1 MMSLSIV
8 ILAAGMG
15 SRMRSTMPK
24 VMHQLADKPLIQHV
38 IDTASVLSPELMTV
52 VCGNGSDIVVPYIE
66 QQNILT
72 VMQQEQLGT
81 GHAVKQAIDQIKET
95 TQTLV
100 LYGDVPLISN
110 EILQALLESGDESS
124 VRVLTTRLDDPTG
137 YGRIVRT
144 DDGQLQKIVEQKDAD
159 LATQLIREV
168 NTGIMALPTA
178 WLASALNQLSNANAQ
193 GEYYLTDLVEIA
205 VNAGV
210 TVESVCCQDY
220 MQVAGVN
227 TRMQLAEL
235 ERYYQAQY
243 AEALMVQG
251 VTLRDPSRIDI
262 RGELQVGQDVEID
275 INVIFNGANQLGN
288 HVVIGP
294 NCVITNSVISDNAV
308 ILANSIIEDATV
320 GNGCV
325 IGPFARLRPG
335 SQLADNAKVG
345 NFVEIKNA
353 VIGSG
358 SKVNHLSYIGDTEM
372 GRDVNIG
379 AGTITC
385 NYDGANKHK
394 TIIGDRAFIGSDSQ
408 LVAPVVIEEGATI
421 GAGSTIRKTA
431 PADALTLTKTEV
443 RTVSGWKRPTKKH
456 K

>member
-1 MMSLSIV
+1 
-8 ILAAGMG
+8 
-15 SRMRSTMPK
+15 
-24 VMHQLADKPLIQHV
+24 
-38 IDTASVLSPELMTV
+38 
-52 VCGNGSDIVVPYIE
+52 
-66 QQNILT
+66 
-72 VMQQEQLGT
+72 
-81 GHAVKQAIDQIKET
+81 
-95 TQTLV
+95 
-100 LYGDVPLISN
+100 
-110 EILQALLESGDESS
+110 
-124 VRVLTTRLDDPTG
+124 
-137 YGRIVRT
+137 
-144 DDGQLQKIVEQKDAD
+144 
-159 LATQLIREV
+159 
-168 NTGIMALPTA
+168 
-178 WLASALNQLSNANAQ
+178 
-193 GEYYLTDLVEIA
+193 
-205 VNAGV
+205 
-210 TVESVCCQDY
+210 

-251 VTLRDPSRIDI
+251 VTLRDPARIDI
-262 RGELQVGQDVEID
+262 RGQLQVGQDVEID

-294 NCVITNSVISDNAV
+294 NCVITNSVIADNV
-308 ILANSIIEDATV
+308 EILANSIIEDATV
-320 GNGCV
+320 GDGCV

-345 NFVEIKNA
+345 NFVEIKNT

>member
-1 MMSLSIV
+1 
-8 ILAAGMG
+8 
-15 SRMRSTMPK
+15 
-24 VMHQLADKPLIQHV
+24 
-38 IDTASVLSPELMTV
+38 
-52 VCGNGSDIVVPYIE
+52 
-66 QQNILT
+66 
-72 VMQQEQLGT
+72 
-81 GHAVKQAIDQIKET
+81 
-95 TQTLV
+95 V

-110 EILQALLESGDESS
+110 EILQALVESGDEAS
-124 VRVLTTRLDDPTG
+124 VRVLTTRLADPTG
-137 YGRIVRT
+137 YGRIVRS

-178 WLASALNQLSNANAQ
+178 WLASALNQLSNDNAQ

>member
-1 MMSLSIV
+1 
-8 ILAAGMG
+8 
-15 SRMRSTMPK
+15 
-24 VMHQLADKPLIQHV
+24 
-38 IDTASVLSPELMTV
+38 
-52 VCGNGSDIVVPYIE
+52 
-66 QQNILT
+66 
-72 VMQQEQLGT
+72 
-81 GHAVKQAIDQIKET
+81 
-95 TQTLV
+95 
-100 LYGDVPLISN
+100 
-110 EILQALLESGDESS
+110 
-124 VRVLTTRLDDPTG
+124 
-137 YGRIVRT
+137 
-144 DDGQLQKIVEQKDAD
+144 
-159 LATQLIREV
+159 
-168 NTGIMALPTA
+168 
-178 WLASALNQLSNANAQ
+178 
-193 GEYYLTDLVEIA
+193 
-205 VNAGV
+205 
-210 TVESVCCQDY
+210 